1 MKSNL
6 KCRPYRSDILV
17 INQYCLIF
25 HCEAKR
31 RINPMRKLITFGVLA
46 MLFGFSAVVVAAD
59 KAPAAVECHMV
70 TCNNGETAKVKIK
83 VTGGGLTFGKMDIR
97 DGNGTFSEVLH
108 IDEIFGPYVAAEVHA
123 GAVKSAQASVYTK
136 GEISLALTGTG
147 RGMNIGVDFGKLVIS
162 KSTK

>member
-1 MKSNL
+1 
-6 KCRPYRSDILV
+6 
-17 INQYCLIF
+17 
-25 HCEAKR
+25 
-31 RINPMRKLITFGVLA
+31 MRKLIIFGVLA
-46 MLFGFSAVVVAAD
+46 MLFGPSAAVVAAD
-59 KAPAAVECHMV
+59 KAPATTKCTMKFNLKGWSVFYKTAEGGGRV

-147 RGMNIGVDFGKLVIS
+147 RGMNIGVDFGKLEIS
-162 KSTK
+162 RITK